1 MLNFLKDTIARCE
14 EKEAKLQSAL
24 INAETKEERQ
34 EISDAIA
41 ELRKEKS
48 IAVAKLDEQ
57 SKFDPKQVRG
67 AGKVEGEDKLASMEY
82 RTAFMNYVQTG
93 KRSDILKRADDQTEA
108 ADLGVLLPTTV
119 VQEIMK
125 GVEGVYG
132 TLYNR
137 VKHLN
142 IKGGVKFPIGS
153 FSATFTRIGE
163 NGAPTD
169 RQAAG
174 GVTGYVEFSY
184 NIGEIRLA
192 QTLLQSVLTVPAFE
206 AELAKVIVETYL
218 KAMDNEILNGVAA
231 DMQCEG
237 ILTEAAKSSSRI
249 PAKNIIE
256 ITAEEIEDWTSWQKK
271 LFAVIPLSMRKE
283 RPEFW
288 MTANTWEANI
298 VTLQDSVGQPVARE
312 IYNPV
317 TGDETCKF
325 AGREVILIEEGL
337 GIANFNEAAAG
348 DVVGLYLVP
357 QKGYA
362 INSNLQFHVK
372 RYFDEE
378 KNQWVDKALVI
389 NDGKVLDPK
398 YIYIL
403 KKAAN
408 ASAEA

>member
-67 AGKVEGEDKLASMEY
+67 AGKVEGEDKLSSMEY
-82 RTAFMNYVQTG
+82 RTAFMNYVQSG
-93 KRSDILKRADDQTEA
+93 KRADILKRADDQTEST
-108 ADLGVLLPTTV
+108 DLGVLLPTTV

-125 GVEGVYG
+125 GVEKVYG
-132 TLYNR
+132 TIYSR
-137 VKHLN
+137 VRHLN

-192 QTLLQSVLTVPAFE
+192 QTLLQSVLTVPVFE

-231 DMQCEG
+231 NMQCEG
-237 ILTEAAKSSSRI
+237 ILTEAAKADSRI
-249 PAKNIIE
+249 PAANIITF
-256 ITAEEIEDWTSWQKK
+256 TATEMEDWTQFQKK
-271 LFAVIPLSMRKE
+271 LFAAIPLSMRKE
-283 RPEFW
+283 KPEFW

-298 VTLQDSVGQPVARE
+298 VTLEDSVGQPVARE

-317 TGDETCKF
+317 TGDENCKF
-325 AGREVILIEEGL
+325 AGKDVILVEEGL
-337 GIANFNEAAAG
+337 GIENFNDAAEG
-348 DVVGLYLVP
+348 EVVGLYLVP

-362 INSNLQFHVK
+362 INSNMQFHVK

-403 KKAAN
+403 KKGA
-408 ASAEA
+408 

>member
-41 ELRKEKS
+41 ELRKEKAS
-48 IAVAKLDEQ
+48 AVAKLDEQ
-57 SKFDPKQVRG
+57 NKLDPKQIRG
-67 AGKVEGEDKLASMEY
+67 AGKVEDEDKLASMEY
-82 RTAFMNYVQTG
+82 RTAFMNYVQSG
-93 KRSDILKRADDQTEA
+93 KRADILKRADDQTEA

-125 GVEGVYG
+125 GVEKVYG
-132 TLYNR
+132 TIYNR

-142 IKGGVKFPIGS
+142 VKGGIKFPIGS
-153 FSATFTRIGE
+153 FGAKFTRIGE

-206 AELAKVIVETYL
+206 AELAKVIIATYL
-218 KAMDNEILNGVAA
+218 EAMDNEILNGKAES
-231 DMQCEG
+231 MECEG
-237 ILTEAAKSSSRI
+237 ILTEAAKEGSRI
-249 PAKNIIE
+249 PAKNIITL
-256 ITAEEIEDWTSWQKK
+256 TAEEAEDWTSWQKK

-337 GIANFNEAAAG
+337 GIANFNDAAAG

-362 INSNLQFHVK
+362 INSNMQFHVK
-372 RYFDEE
+372 RYFDDE

-389 NDGKVLDPK
+389 NDGRVLDGK

-403 KKAAN
+403 KKGA
-408 ASAEA
+408 